1 MVKGKT
7 KSGIKYQLNE
17 AIKDDARV
25 LYILVQMNREDVDVQ
40 QKGRYVFDLLEMMFG
55 KEGVPVFMNEVAAVH
70 GGVCKIDAMI
80 AELTEMFDAL
90 KAKNS

>member
-17 AIKDDARV
+17 KVKDDARV
-25 LYILVQMNREDVDVQ
+25 MYLLVQMQREEIPVED
-40 QKGRYVFDLLEMMFG
+40 KGRYVFDLLELMFG
-55 KEGVPVFMNEVAAVH
+55 KDGVPVFMNEVAATH
-70 GGVCKIDAMI
+70 NGVCDVPSLL